1 MFDVSIAKSHFS
13 LFDMVRTRRYK
24 KQEIIDHPDR
34 FYSFGVILICGEL
47 GSGKSLTAHRLI
59 KEFLTEKP
67 DILVCSN
74 VRIPFAEKFVAYT
87 GLNDFKR
94 IDNDDKG
101 IILFIDEIMNQFPS
115 TLSKDISD
123 EWITLLAL
131 LRKKRVLIIG
141 TGPMFSRIAK
151 PFRETFEYVC
161 LCDSFFGKYGA
172 LIQSNRWYKCN
183 VESKIIGDSDKE
195 NTFNMQ
201 EVKHQVFTIQV
212 DDLTRYDTSE
222 LVKVVHSDDRKKGS
236 VIYV

>member
-1 MFDVSIAKSHFS
+1 MFDVKIAKSHLS
-13 LFDMVRTRRYK
+13 LFDMVRTNRYK
-24 KQEIIDHPDR
+24 KKEIKEHPDR

-59 KEFLTEKP
+59 KQFLDYKE
-67 DILVCSN
+67 DILICAN
-74 VRIPFAEKFVAYT
+74 VDLPFASKFVRYQ
-87 GLNDFKR
+87 GLEHFKKL
-94 IDNDDKG
+94 DNEDKG
-101 IILFIDEIMNQFPS
+101 IILFLDEIMNQFPS

-161 LCDSFFGKYGA
+161 LCDSFFGRWGA
-172 LIQSNRWYKCN
+172 LIQSNYWYKCN
-183 VESKIIGDSDKE
+183 VESKIIGNGDQE

-201 EVKHQVFTIQV
+201 EVKHQLFTIQV
-212 DDLTRYDTSE
+212 DDLMRYNSAE
-222 LVKVVHSDDRKKGS
+222 LVEVVKSDDRKGRAKK
-236 VIYV
+236 

>member
-1 MFDVSIAKSHFS
+1 MFDVKVAKSHFS
-13 LFDMVRTRRYK
+13 LFDMFRTNRFK
-24 KQEIIDHPDR
+24 KKDILDNPDR
-34 FYSFGVILICGEL
+34 FYSFGVILLCGEL

-59 KEFLTEKP
+59 KQFLEYKP

-74 VRIPFAEKFVAYT
+74 VNIPFADNFVPYT
-87 GLNDFKR
+87 GLQDFK
-94 IDNDDKG
+94 ILDNKDKG

-123 EWITLLAL
+123 DWITLLAL
-131 LRKKRVLIIG
+131 LRKKRCLIIG

-161 LCDSFFGKYGA
+161 LCDCFFGKYGA
-172 LIQSNRWYKCN
+172 LIQNNHWFKCN
-183 VESKIIGDSDKE
+183 VENKIIGTGDSE

-212 DDLTRYDTSE
+212 DDLIRYDTAE
-222 LVKVVHSDDRKKGS
+222 MVKVVESQDRKGRLR
-236 VIYV
+236 YG

>member
-1 MFDVSIAKSHFS
+1 MMFDVKIAKSHFS
-13 LFDMVRTRRYK
+13 LFDLFRTNRYK
-24 KQEIIDHPDR
+24 KKDIIDNPDR

-59 KEFLTEKP
+59 KEFLDNKS
-67 DILVCSN
+67 DILVCAN
-74 VRIPFAEKFVAYT
+74 VDLPFAENFHRYK
-87 GLNDFKR
+87 GLDDFKR
-94 IDNDDKG
+94 LDNGDKG
-101 IILFIDEIMNQFPS
+101 IILFLDEIMNQFPS

-131 LRKKRVLIIG
+131 LRKKRCLIIG

-161 LCDSFFGKYGA
+161 LCDSFFGRYGA
-172 LIQSNRWYKCN
+172 LIQSNHWYKCN

-201 EVKHQVFTIQV
+201 EVKHQIFTIQV
-212 DDLTRYDTSE
+212 DDLMRYNSSE
-222 LVKVVHSDDRKKGS
+222 LVEVVKSDDRKGRK
-236 VIYV
+236 